1 MPNPKRSVEGS
12 RNGVRFAISIPVE
25 YKKTYS
31 IAKEEVVKKTTAR
44 DLSGSGI
51 QFETDENIPQ
61 GIKLSLKIKMPHMT
75 KFLTVHAEVTNSK
88 KISDNSYDIGAKFLD
103 MSQEAKDSINMFYY
117 INRFEGKGHLATY
130 RK

>member
-1 MPNPKRSVEGS
+1 MPNPKRPVEGS
-12 RNGVRFAISIPVE
+12 RNGVRFAISVPVE
-25 YKKTYS
+25 YEKTYS

-103 MSQEAKDSINMFYY
+103 MSQEAKDAINMFYY
-117 INRFEGKGHLATY
+117 INRFEGKGRLATY
-130 RK
+130 QK